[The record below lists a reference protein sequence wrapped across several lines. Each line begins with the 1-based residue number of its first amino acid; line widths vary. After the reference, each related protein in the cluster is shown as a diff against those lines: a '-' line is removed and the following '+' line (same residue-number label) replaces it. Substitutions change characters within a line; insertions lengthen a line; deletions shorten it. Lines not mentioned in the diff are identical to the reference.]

1 MTRSNHLVICSVLR
15 VPLTA
20 VLFTLLASTISYAQ
34 RGATMGHPGAGPHF
48 VAPMHMA
55 GAPPAMRRSPH
66 LTSLARARSFPA
78 GRGWRPMPRGS
89 SRSIFTPGNRVGLNH
104 WNRVGFNHFF
114 PRDNLRFAIG
124 IPNQGFFPWTF
135 GLWPWWGWWGWGW
148 SWGWDW
154 DWDHGR
160 DSHCHSYD
168 QNGDCSSQR
177 ETGGEVDSR
186 DATDRPMIVVYLR
199 DGSGYSA
206 LDYWVTHGTL
216 HIVTTYGEQKT
227 FLMEEVDLERTG
239 KENAENGIHFSFRTS
254 PMISDPGPVLA
265 PDSYAPACPPGS
277 SARQSTDPRSTTI
290 GGTAKSEWFGISGNP
305 SEKGVK
311 VSSVRVGSP
320 AAEMGLQAGD
330 VLVRVDCRPVR
341 NPQDLESALADSTS
355 TVWVSYLIQ
364 GSWLTD
370 KKVFR

>member
-1 MTRSNHLVICSVLR
+1 
-15 VPLTA
+15 
-20 VLFTLLASTISYAQ
+20 
-34 RGATMGHPGAGPHF
+34 
-48 VAPMHMA
+48 
-55 GAPPAMRRSPH
+55 
-66 LTSLARARSFPA
+66 
-78 GRGWRPMPRGS
+78 
-89 SRSIFTPGNRVGLNH
+89 
-104 WNRVGFNHFF
+104 
-114 PRDNLRFAIG
+114 
-124 IPNQGFFPWTF
+124 
-135 GLWPWWGWWGWGW
+135 
-148 SWGWDW
+148 
-154 DWDHGR
+154 
-160 DSHCHSYD
+160 
-168 QNGDCSSQR
+168 
-177 ETGGEVDSR
+177 VDSR
-186 DATDRPMIVVYLR
+186 DNTDATDRPMIVVYLR
-199 DGSGYSA
+199 DGSGYPA
-206 LDYWVTHGTL
+206 LDYWVTNGQL
-216 HIVTTYGEQKT
+216 HIVTTYGEQKA